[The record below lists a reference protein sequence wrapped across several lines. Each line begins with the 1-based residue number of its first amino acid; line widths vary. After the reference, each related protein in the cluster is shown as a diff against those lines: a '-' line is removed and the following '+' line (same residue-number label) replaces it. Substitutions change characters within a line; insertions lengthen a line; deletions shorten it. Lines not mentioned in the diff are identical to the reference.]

1 MGRTKIGIETHTENA
16 IREAIADIAKD
27 RSQPRTA
34 AKLAELAGIG
44 RATLYR
50 AFDAKP
56 ELRDSFHTLVEQ
68 SPDNQRTK
76 LEHDLAE
83 RLTEIRLL
91 KERVTALTTTV
102 EHLLREN
109 DALRQTIAHPPTTVI
124 ADLNQRRR
132 HNRT

>member
-1 MGRTKIGIETHTENA
+1 MGRTKTGIETHTEEA
-16 IREAIADIAKD
+16 IRGAIANMAKD

-68 SPDNQRTK
+68 SPDKERTK
-76 LEHDLAE
+76 LEHDLAD
-83 RLTEIRLL
+83 RLSEIRLL

-109 DALRQTIAHPPTTVI
+109 DALRQTLIHPPTTAI
-124 ADLNQRRR
+124 ADINQRRR
-132 HNRT
+132 HTRT